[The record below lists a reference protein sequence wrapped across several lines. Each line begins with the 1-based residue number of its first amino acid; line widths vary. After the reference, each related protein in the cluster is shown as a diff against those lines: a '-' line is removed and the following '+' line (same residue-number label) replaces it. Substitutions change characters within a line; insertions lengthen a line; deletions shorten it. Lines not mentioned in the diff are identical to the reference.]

1 TQAIRSSPFCRPFE
15 QEVLQWEVTLLY
27 LQDFVDECLAV
38 QRTWMQLEPIFL
50 SDDIKRQLP
59 EESSGF
65 ATIDV
70 TFRERMKQV
79 EGSPGCL
86 GVAAAGGI
94 VEDFKDAN
102 EKLEK
107 IQKGLKDY
115 LETKRLYFPRFF
127 FLNDADL
134 LSILA
139 ETKDPTLVQPHMA
152 KAFEGIAS
160 VRFNETATII
170 NAMISAEGEV
180 VDFTNIVDVD
190 SPENRGNVEKWLVE
204 VEKTMID
211 SLTDVVSRSNKDY
224 ACKPRTSWCIDYPG
238 QVVLAT
244 DCIYW
249 TKEVTEALNAK
260 RVADYEKKLNQQL
273 LDIVQLVR
281 GDLSKLARVTL
292 GAMVTIDVHARDV
305 VSDLV
310 KNNVESADEF
320 DWLSQLRYY
329 WKEPNSFRRVDTGE
343 MNAKEE
349 CQVSIVNSTLL
360 YGFEY
365 LGNTPRLV
373 ITPLTDRCYRT
384 LMGAFALYYG
394 GAPEGPAGT
403 GKTESTKDLAKALA
417 IQCVVFNCSDGMDYM
432 QMAKFFKGLA
442 SSGAWC
448 CFDEF
453 NRINLEV
460 LSVIAQQIQC
470 ISLAIKQKAK
480 TFIFEGTEIRLIPS
494 CAVNITMN
502 PGYAGR
508 SELPDNLK
516 ALFRP
521 CAMMVNWGWWRASE
535 IVLAIEDAPATMRF
549 NEIYE

>member
-1 TQAIRSSPFCRPFE
+1 
-15 QEVLQWEVTLLY
+15 
-27 LQDFVDECLAV
+27 
-38 QRTWMQLEPIFL
+38 M
-50 SDDIKRQLP
+50 
-59 EESSGF
+59 
-65 ATIDV
+65 
-70 TFRERMKQV
+70 
-79 EGSPGCL
+79 
-86 GVAAAGGI
+86 
-94 VEDFKDAN
+94 
-102 EKLEK
+102 
-107 IQKGLKDY
+107 
-115 LETKRLYFPRFF
+115 
-127 FLNDADL
+127 
-134 LSILA
+134 
-139 ETKDPTLVQPHMA
+139 QPHMA

-160 VRFNETATII
+160 VRFNETATKI

-180 VDFTNIVDVD
+180 VDFTRIVDVD

-244 DCIYW
+244 NCIFW
-249 TKEVTEALNAK
+249 TKEVTEALNGK

-329 WKEPNSFRRVDTGE
+329 WKEPNSFKRIDTGE
-343 MNAKEE
+343 MNTKEE

-432 QMAKFFKGLA
+432 QMAKFFKGEELA
-442 SSGAWC
+442 SDVCSWYAW
-448 CFDEF
+448 
-453 NRINLEV
+453 
-460 LSVIAQQIQC
+460 
-470 ISLAIKQKAK
+470 
-480 TFIFEGTEIRLIPS
+480 
-494 CAVNITMN
+494 
-502 PGYAGR
+502 
-508 SELPDNLK
+508 
-516 ALFRP
+516 
-521 CAMMVNWGWWRASE
+521 
-535 IVLAIEDAPATMRF
+535 
-549 NEIYE
+549 